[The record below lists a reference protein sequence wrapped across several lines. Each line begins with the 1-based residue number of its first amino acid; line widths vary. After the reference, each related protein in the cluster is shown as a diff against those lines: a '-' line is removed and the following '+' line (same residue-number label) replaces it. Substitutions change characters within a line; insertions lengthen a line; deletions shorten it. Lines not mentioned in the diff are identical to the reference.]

1 MYPLNQAEVT
11 QFMQKSLFEFDG
23 LYYVG
28 VVLTVP
34 LTLNYKSK
42 TCQNKWRIH
51 KLERDEVVKHSTK
64 YVKIQLPHV
73 HFL

>member
-23 LYYVG
+23 LYVG

-42 TCQNKWRIH
+42 TRQNN
-51 KLERDEVVKHSTK
+51 
-64 YVKIQLPHV
+64 
-73 HFL
+73 

>member
-42 TCQNKWRIH
+42 TCQNK
-51 KLERDEVVKHSTK
+51 
-64 YVKIQLPHV
+64 
-73 HFL
+73 

>member
-1 MYPLNQAEVT
+1 MYPLAQVEVT
-11 QFMQKSLFEFDG
+11 QLVQKSLFEFDR

-42 TCQNKWRIH
+42 TCQNK
-51 KLERDEVVKHSTK
+51 
-64 YVKIQLPHV
+64 
-73 HFL
+73 